1 MKHLYIIGNGFDIF
15 SGLRTRYV
23 DFRHWLQYTYPFIYE
38 NMCAAYE
45 MDGEWWHDFEYQLG
59 KLDVQRYVNKFAP
72 LDKPID
78 EIKKEIAERR
88 AFEEKYNL
96 PPNLHHGSPCA
107 NRLRGL
113 LDVIQYCFERWIE
126 YTTSAITNPKYT
138 HLERNDSYF
147 ITFNYTDV
155 LQMLYG
161 IKDEQILY
169 IHGRASRHDHLVFG
183 HNTHHFGGMMG
194 YDEEQS
200 SFELDKYIKNP
211 YEHIIKHD
219 ELPVI
224 ICDTEYVH
232 VYGFSIS
239 EIDEEYL
246 DWIEMNTPQT
256 SKWEFSWYSEEDK
269 KRIERFILN
278 HWSLKDRHSLMQ
290 LQEITREEANAVQ

>member
-45 MDGEWWHDFEYQLG
+45 MDGEWWHDFEFQLG

-72 LDKPID
+72 PDKPID

-96 PPNLHHGSPCA
+96 PPNLHHSSPCA

-113 LDVIQYCFERWIE
+113 LDVIQYSFERWIE

-138 HLERNDSYF
+138 YLERNDSYF

-239 EIDEEYL
+239 EIDEDYL